1 LKTNKLLFDRVPAR
15 AKFVSSEDLSVKT
28 PMAAAIEEAVPP
40 MLDQWRIPCYRQ
52 SSGGHCPDI
61 RHGISE
67 GESAGK
73 NPFGMPLK
81 PEPPRAAVLN
91 LLTVRYLTN

>member
-1 LKTNKLLFDRVPAR
+1 MQNQLFSSFPPVKLLFDRFPIC
-15 AKFVSSEDLSVKT
+15 AKFMSSEDLPVKT

-52 SSGGHCPDI
+52 SIGGRRPVRPDI
-61 RHGISE
+61 RLGVRE

-73 NPFGMPLK
+73 KPL
-81 PEPPRAAVLN
+81 
-91 LLTVRYLTN
+91 

>member
-1 LKTNKLLFDRVPAR
+1 
-15 AKFVSSEDLSVKT
+15 
-28 PMAAAIEEAVPP
+28 MAAAIEEAVPP

-52 SSGGHCPDI
+52 SIGGRRPVRPDI
-61 RHGISE
+61 RLGVRE